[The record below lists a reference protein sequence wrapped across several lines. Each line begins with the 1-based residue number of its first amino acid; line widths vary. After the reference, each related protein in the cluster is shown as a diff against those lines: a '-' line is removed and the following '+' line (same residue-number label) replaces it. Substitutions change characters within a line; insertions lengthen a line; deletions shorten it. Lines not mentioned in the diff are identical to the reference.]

1 MDDCVSGER
10 AGVPLRR
17 ERMRNDLR
25 RYRWIYLM
33 ALVPFV
39 YYVVFSYVPMYGI
52 IIAFKDFKY
61 NLGILGSPWVGLK
74 YFQRMFS
81 LPKFIQVLKN
91 TLSISFLRLLVE
103 FPFPILLAL
112 MLNEVRRPGLKRVLQ
127 TAYTFPNFVSWV
139 VISGILVDFL
149 ETGGLVNRLLRSVGL
164 PNQNILKDSGQFVG
178 LLLGS
183 GVWKSAGW
191 GAIIYLSALSS
202 VDPTLY
208 EAAVID
214 GANRVQCLFHI
225 TLPSIASTIVVML
238 ILSMGNVMNAG
249 FDQIFNLY
257 NATVL
262 DRADI
267 LDTYVYR
274 LAFNDGNFSYSTAV
288 GIFKSVVNCTLL
300 FTVNKIAH
308 RLGQR
313 GIY

>member
-1 MDDCVSGER
+1 MNRDSGVQLTRLER
-10 AGVPLRR
+10 T
-17 ERMRNDLR
+17 RMYIG

-33 ALVPFV
+33 ALIPFA
-39 YYVVFSYVPMYGI
+39 YYIVFSYVPMYGI
-52 IIAFKDFKY
+52 VIAFKDFKY
-61 NLGILGSPWVGLK
+61 NLGIIGSPWVGLK
-74 YFQRMFS
+74 YFERMFS
-81 LPKFIQVLKN
+81 LPKFIDVLGN
-91 TLSISFLRLLVE
+91 TLKISFLRLIVE
-103 FPFPILLAL
+103 FPFPIILAL
-112 MLNEVRRPGLKRVLQ
+112 MLNEVRNSKVKRVLQ

-149 ETGGLVNRLLRSVGL
+149 ETGGLVNRILHSMGME
-164 PNQNILKDSGQFVG
+164 NQNVLKDSDQFIAM
-178 LLLGS
+178 LLIS

-202 VDPTLY
+202 VDSTLY
-208 EAAVID
+208 EAATID

-225 TLPSIASTIVVML
+225 TLPCITSTIVVML
-238 ILSMGNVMNAG
+238 ILNMGNVMNAG

-262 DRADI
+262 DKADI
-267 LDTYVYR
+267 IDTYVYR

-300 FTVNKIAH
+300 LTVNKIAH
-308 RLGQR
+308 KMGQR

>member
-1 MDDCVSGER
+1 MNRDSGVQLTRLER
-10 AGVPLRR
+10 T
-17 ERMRNDLR
+17 RMYIG

-33 ALVPFV
+33 ALIPFA
-39 YYVVFSYVPMYGI
+39 YYIVFSYVPMYGI
-52 IIAFKDFKY
+52 VIAFKDFKY
-61 NLGILGSPWVGLK
+61 NLGIIGSPWVGLK
-74 YFQRMFS
+74 YFERMFS
-81 LPKFIQVLKN
+81 LPKFIDVLGN
-91 TLSISFLRLLVE
+91 TLKISFLRLIVE
-103 FPFPILLAL
+103 FPFPIILAL
-112 MLNEVRRPGLKRVLQ
+112 MLNEVRNSKVKRVLQ

-149 ETGGLVNRLLRSVGL
+149 ETGGLVNRILHSMGME
-164 PNQNILKDSGQFVG
+164 NQNVLKDSDQFIAM
-178 LLLGS
+178 LLIS

-208 EAAVID
+208 EAAIID

-225 TLPSIASTIVVML
+225 TLPCITSTIVVML
-238 ILSMGNVMNAG
+238 ILNMGNVMNAG

-262 DRADI
+262 DKADI
-267 LDTYVYR
+267 IDTYVYR

-300 FTVNKIAH
+300 LTVNKIAH
-308 RLGQR
+308 KMGQR